1 MAYSDKPIKKCISE
15 DLADIYQDLKDFI
28 SVFQLGLNETMN
40 DSLVICK
47 EHFEEFWGQR
57 LVNTMRALH
66 DVKYNSTE
74 EDVMDEG
81 YSEMEDENRLL

>member
-1 MAYSDKPIKKCISE
+1 M
-15 DLADIYQDLKDFI
+15 
-28 SVFQLGLNETMN
+28 MN

>member
-1 MAYSDKPIKKCISE
+1 M
-15 DLADIYQDLKDFI
+15 ADIYQDLKDFI

-66 DVKYNSTE
+66 DVKYNSADE
-74 EDVMDEG
+74 DKEDVMDEDD
-81 YSEMEDENRLL
+81 SEMEDENRLL